1 MKFHEPVVN
10 ECMKMN
16 NFVEEPKMAKA
27 AFSLLV
33 NYEHGNC
40 TKASNGIDLKFV
52 KACYGHRPKIV

>member
-33 NYEHGNC
+33 NYEHGN
-40 TKASNGIDLKFV
+40 LKLLMELTLNS
-52 KACYGHRPKIV
+52 